1 MTYAE
6 GIKKKRCLERESIMS
21 LVIKI
26 MKERCVI
33 VIDTYEMSGESAGH
47 GLQEML
53 PDT

>member
-33 VIDTYEMSGESAGH
+33 VIKYQDAEMSA
-47 GLQEML
+47 
-53 PDT
+53 